1 MKNIIYFILLSF
13 LMASFQS
20 CGGDDTP
27 IEDIKTKIK
36 YRITCDME
44 DAQMHIDANG
54 LGALG
59 LYVKNSFENELKTK
73 DYFAVVKVRCED
85 PKALIT
91 IDLYIGK
98 KHFRRSGNSSVFISE
113 RLKGTGPYLE

>member
-1 MKNIIYFILLSF
+1 
-13 LMASFQS
+13 MASFQS

-54 LGALG
+54 LGILG

-73 DYFAVVKVRCED
+73 DYFAVVKVCCED

-91 IDLYIGK
+91 IDLYIGE
-98 KHFRRSGNSSVFISE
+98 KHFRRCGNSSVFISE
-113 RLKGTGPYLE
+113 RLKGKGPYLE